1 MVLLSEF
8 ASWRAESSG
17 YNILNSGCPSVKQ
30 LGFVNRA
37 AREGGTGVFT
47 VARHTSEVQHG
58 ATVCQLTLLVLST
71 HSSLLLHRMTVL
83 SATLFLVVWT
93 KKLDVQRG

>member
-1 MVLLSEF
+1 
-8 ASWRAESSG
+8 
-17 YNILNSGCPSVKQ
+17 
-30 LGFVNRA
+30 
-37 AREGGTGVFT
+37 VFT

>member
-1 MVLLSEF
+1 M
-8 ASWRAESSG
+8 
-17 YNILNSGCPSVKQ
+17 
-30 LGFVNRA
+30 NRA

>member
-1 MVLLSEF
+1 M
-8 ASWRAESSG
+8 
-17 YNILNSGCPSVKQ
+17 KQ

-47 VARHTSEVQHG
+47 VAQHRSEVQHG

-83 SATLFLVVWT
+83 SATLLLVLWT
-93 KKLDVQRG
+93 KKLDVQRGWVVGSGSHS